1 MDPLWATMAGLVAL
15 CLCGLAFAFVN
26 AAGGRRL
33 ARRARRLGHPGRQR
47 PTTGPQLRRESQ
59 IGALDAALLRLLPQ
73 PAALRARLLASGTGL
88 TIGRYGVI
96 CLVVG
101 IVTAGGLLA
110 CGSSPGIALLVGL
123 FALLWAPHAAIGA
136 MAKFRRARFAKSF
149 PEAIGLVVRGLKAGI
164 PVTETMLV
172 VGREVAGP
180 VGEEFR
186 QIGDQI
192 KLGQR
197 LEEALRKSAARLD
210 LAEFNFFV
218 ITLSVQRE
226 TGGNLAET
234 LENLDDILRKR
245 QYMRQKVKAMSSEA
259 TASAGIIGCLP
270 FVNAGMLFMVKRD
283 YIMTLF
289 TAPLGRTMLIA
300 AGISLAVGILI
311 MARMVKF
318 EI

>member
-1 MDPLWATMAGLVAL
+1 MGAPWATMAGLVAL
-15 CLCGLAFAFVN
+15 CLFGMAFTFAN
-26 AAGGRRL
+26 AAGARRL
-33 ARRARRLGHPGRQR
+33 ARRARRLGQPGRQQ
-47 PTTGPQLRRESQ
+47 PAAGPQLRRENQ
-59 IGALDAALLRLLPQ
+59 AGALDAAFLRLLPR
-73 PAALRARLLASGTGL
+73 PAALRARLVASGTGI

-96 CLVVG
+96 CLIVG
-101 IVTAGGLLA
+101 VMTAIGLLV
-110 CGSSPGIALLVGL
+110 CGTSPAIALLVGL
-123 FALLWAPHAAIGA
+123 FALLWLPHMAIGT
-136 MAKFRRARFAKSF
+136 MVKIRRAHFAKLF
-149 PEAIGLVVRGLKAGI
+149 PQAIGLVVRGLKAGI

-197 LEEALRKSAARLD
+197 LEEALRVSAARLD

-245 QYMRQKVKAMSSEA
+245 QHMRLKVRAMSSEA

-270 FVNAGMLFMVKRD
+270 FVNAGMLFMVDRA

-289 TAPLGRTMLIA
+289 TAPLGRMMLVV
-300 AGISLAVGILI
+300 AGISLAAGILI
-311 MARMVKF
+311 MVRMVKF

>member
-1 MDPLWATMAGLVAL
+1 MGAPWMTLAGLVAL
-15 CLCGLAFAFVN
+15 CLCGMVLAFVN
-26 AAGGRRL
+26 AAGQRRL
-33 ARRARRLGHPGRQR
+33 ARRARTLGQSGRRQ
-47 PTTGPQLRRESQ
+47 PVSGPRLRREKQ
-59 IGALDAALLRLLPQ
+59 DGALDAALLRLLPQ
-73 PAALRARLLASGTGL
+73 PAALRARLIASGTGL

-96 CLVVG
+96 CLIVG
-101 IVTAGGLLA
+101 VATAGGLLLSGA
-110 CGSSPGIALLVGL
+110 SPAIALLAGL
-123 FALLWAPHAAIGA
+123 FALLWLPHMAIGA
-136 MAKFRRARFAKSF
+136 MAKFRRARFAKLF
-149 PEAIGLVVRGLKAGI
+149 PQAIGLVVRGLKAGI

-172 VGREVAGP
+172 VGREIGGP

-197 LEEALRKSAARLD
+197 LEEALRVSAARLD

-270 FVNAGMLFMVKRD
+270 FVNAGLLFMVKRD
-283 YIMTLF
+283 YILTLF
-289 TAPLGRTMLIA
+289 TAPLGRMMLA
-300 AGISLAVGILI
+300 VAGISLAAGILI
-311 MARMVKF
+311 MVRMVKF